1 MPVIPDLNEL
11 GYLPPGVHVASL
23 DEVITRFGV
32 GNEQRQAQ
40 GESLRWLLPVC
51 RQAGISRMLINGSFV
66 TARDEP
72 IDVDIAMLQGPAYS
86 AMSDS
91 AAEIRQGLP
100 FLDIKVVN
108 EQDYSFF
115 TKSLFVRDRSRVSKG
130 VIEVIL

>member
-1 MPVIPDLNEL
+1 MNEL
-11 GYLPPGVHVASL
+11 GYLPPGIHVASL
-23 DEVITRFGV
+23 DEVIARFGL

-40 GESLRWLLPVC
+40 GESLRWLLPMA

-72 IDVDIAMLQGPAYS
+72 MDVDIAMLQGPKYS
-86 AMSDS
+86 ALSDS

-108 EQDYSFF
+108 EKDYSFF
-115 TKSLFVRDRSRVSKG
+115 VNSIFVRDRSRVSKG